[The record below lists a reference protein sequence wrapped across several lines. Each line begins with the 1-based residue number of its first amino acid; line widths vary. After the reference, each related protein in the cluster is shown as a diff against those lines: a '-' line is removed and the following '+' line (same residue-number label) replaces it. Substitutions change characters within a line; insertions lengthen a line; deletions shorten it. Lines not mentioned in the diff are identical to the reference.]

1 MNTAQKLGFDPHAK
15 LLMIHADDAGL
26 SHAENR
32 ATIQALE
39 KGMVN
44 SYSIMVPCPWFH
56 EMALFAKSHPQYDM
70 GLHLT
75 LTCEWETY
83 RFGPVLPV
91 SEVPGLVDE
100 HGHFFRKREQLRQ
113 KATAE
118 EVEKELRAQIEKAL
132 RMGLRPTHLDSHM
145 YSVGSHPDF
154 FKVYK
159 RLGEQ
164 YGLPVLISKQ
174 MMEMVGLDPMVHI
187 ATDDLTIDHTYLG
200 AIADFEKGQFTQGYQ
215 DMLENLQPGLNLILI
230 HPAFDEPEMKA
241 IAINHPNFGAE
252 WRQMDFDFFT
262 SEKTRNTL
270 RKHHIELVTWGEL
283 MAHRNRSQI

>member
-1 MNTAQKLGFDPHAK
+1 MNTAQKLGFDPKAK

-32 ATIQALE
+32 ATMQALE

-56 EMALFAKSHPQYDM
+56 EMALFAKNHPQYDM

-113 KATAE
+113 NATAE

-132 RMGLRPTHLDSHM
+132 LLGLRPTHLDSHM

-164 YGLPVLISKQ
+164 YGLPVLINKQ
-174 MMEMVGLDPMVHI
+174 MMEMVGLDPLAHI
-187 ATDDLTIDHTYLG
+187 APDDLTIDHTYLG

-230 HPAFDEPEMKA
+230 HPAFDEPEMQA
-241 IAINHPNFGAE
+241 IAINHPRFGAE

-262 SEKTRNTL
+262 SEKTRDTL
-270 RKHHIELVTWGEL
+270 QKYHIELVTWGEL
-283 MAHRNRSQI
+283 MAHRNRPQI

>member
-1 MNTAQKLGFDPHAK
+1 MNTAQKLGFDPKAK

-32 ATIQALE
+32 ATMQALK

-56 EMALFAKSHPQYDM
+56 EMALFAKNHPQYDM

-113 KATAE
+113 NATAE

-132 RMGLRPTHLDSHM
+132 LLGLHPTHLDSHM

-164 YGLPVLISKQ
+164 YGLPVLINKQ
-174 MMEMVGLDPMVHI
+174 MMEMVGLDPVAHI
-187 ATDDLTIDHTYLG
+187 APDDLTIDHTYLG

-215 DMLENLQPGLNLILI
+215 DMLENLKPGLNQILI
-230 HPAFDEPEMKA
+230 HPAFDEPEMQA
-241 IAINHPNFGAE
+241 IAINHPHFGAE

-262 SEKTRNTL
+262 SEKTMDTL
-270 RKHHIELVTWGEL
+270 QKRHIELVTWGEL
-283 MAHRNRSQI
+283 MAHRNRSQM

>member
-1 MNTAQKLGFDPHAK
+1 MNTAQKLGFDPKAK

-32 ATIQALE
+32 ATMLALE

-56 EMALFAKSHPQYDM
+56 EMALFAKNYPQYDM

-91 SEVPGLVDE
+91 SEVRGLVDE

-113 KATAE
+113 NATAE

-132 RMGLRPTHLDSHM
+132 LLGLRPTHLDSHM

-164 YGLPVLISKQ
+164 YGLPVLINKQ
-174 MMEMVGLDPMVHI
+174 MMEMVRLDPVTHI
-187 ATDDLTIDHTYLG
+187 TPDDLTIDHTYLG

-215 DMLENLQPGLNLILI
+215 DMLENLQPGLNQILI
-230 HPAFDEPEMKA
+230 HPAIDEPEMQA
-241 IAINHPNFGAE
+241 IAINHPYFGAE

-262 SEKTRNTL
+262 NEKTRDTL
-270 RKHHIELVTWGEL
+270 QKHQIELVTWGEL
-283 MAHRNRSQI
+283 MAYRNRFQM

>member
-1 MNTAQKLGFDPHAK
+1 MNTAQQLGYDPQAK

-56 EMALFAKSHPQYDM
+56 EMALYAKDHPQYDM

-75 LTCEWETY
+75 LTCQWETY

-91 SEVPGLVDE
+91 SEVPGLVDG
-100 HGHFFRKREQLRQ
+100 HGHFFRKREQLRE

-154 FKVYK
+154 FTVYK
-159 RLGEQ
+159 KLGEA
-164 YGLPVLISKQ
+164 YGLPVLINKQ
-174 MMEMVGLDPMVHI
+174 MMEMVGLDPKTHI
-187 ATDDLTIDHTYLG
+187 GPNDLTIDHTYLG
-200 AIADFEKGQFTQGYQ
+200 AIADFEKGQFNQGYQ
-215 DMLENLQPGLNLILI
+215 HILEKLQPGLNLILI
-230 HPAFDEPEMKA
+230 HPAFDEPEMQA

-252 WRQMDFDFFT
+252 WRQMDLDFFT
-262 SEKTRNTL
+262 SEKTKATL
-270 RKHHIELVTWGEL
+270 VEHNIQMVTWGDIKTQ
-283 MAHRNRSQI
+283 NSF

>member
-1 MNTAQKLGFDPHAK
+1 MNTAQQLGYDPQAK

-26 SHAENR
+26 CHTENR
-32 ATIQALE
+32 ATIHALE

-56 EMALFAKSHPQYDM
+56 EMALFAKDHSQYDM

-100 HGHFFRKREQLRQ
+100 HGHFFRKREQLRE

-118 EVEKELRAQIEKAL
+118 EVEKELVAQIEKAL

-154 FKVYK
+154 FTVYK
-159 RLGEQ
+159 KLGEA
-164 YGLPVLISKQ
+164 YGLPVLINKQ
-174 MMEMVGLDPMVHI
+174 MMEMVGLDPKTYM
-187 ATDDLTIDHTYLG
+187 APNDLTIDHTYLG

-215 DMLENLQPGLNLILI
+215 HILENLQPGLNLILI
-230 HPAFDEPEMKA
+230 HPAFDEPEMQA

-262 SEKTRNTL
+262 SEKTKATL
-270 RKHHIELVTWGEL
+270 VEHNIQMVTWGDIKTQ
-283 MAHRNRSQI
+283 NSF